1 MISEVSFLYVIGDI
15 NKVCFYFR
23 KNIDRRRE
31 KFGYES
37 VRKSQMI
44 ATPQQLNC
52 FSLIWMTVYC
62 AISVP
67 QNSAILYKI
76 LKIYEKQN

>member
-1 MISEVSFLYVIGDI
+1 MISEVSFLYVNGDI

-44 ATPQQLNC
+44 ATPQQLN
-52 FSLIWMTVYC
+52 
-62 AISVP
+62 
-67 QNSAILYKI
+67 
-76 LKIYEKQN
+76 